1 MRDIASAHEAHGLDH
16 DTFYKHLVARNRGLV
31 PQRAQEQV
39 RSSRLLVAGC
49 GSIGG
54 AAVEPLARVGFE
66 HLVLADSGSYE
77 LNNLNRQR
85 ATVDDLGANK
95 AAVAG
100 RAVLSVNPHA
110 ELAVV
115 TDGITSD
122 NADTLVGAADLVID
136 GVDVTTASGLRAK
149 LALHEAA
156 LAHQRPLITGW
167 DLAGMLCAELIDYRR
182 HGSVFRGALAS
193 EDLQRLTVWEAIVRI
208 APMRAMPAEM
218 LAELSANLRDPGY
231 SVPQLPEAAWQFGSL
246 ACHMAV
252 RVATG
257 QPVPARVSVDVHER
271 TQPLRSRALSAA
283 RKPIEL
289 ARFARALGPRSTAR
303 ATVPRPL
310 LHLV

>member
-1 MRDIASAHEAHGLDH
+1 MDDITSALEAHSLDH
-16 DTFYKHLVARNRGLV
+16 DTLYEHLVARNRGLIS
-31 PQRAQEQV
+31 QSAQAQV
-39 RSSRLLVAGC
+39 RATRLLVAGC

-54 AAVEPLARVGFE
+54 AAVEPLARVGFQ
-66 HLVLADSGSYE
+66 HLVLADSGAYE

-95 AAVAG
+95 AEVAA
-100 RAVLSVNPHA
+100 RAVQAVNPHA
-110 ELAVV
+110 ELTVV
-115 TDGITSD
+115 TDGITPQ
-122 NADTLVGAADLVID
+122 NADDLVRAADMIID
-136 GVDVTTASGLRAK
+136 GVDVTTTSGLAAK

-156 LAHQRPLITGW
+156 LAHRRPLITGW
-167 DLAGMLCAELIDYRR
+167 DLAGMLCAEFIDYRKHR
-182 HGSVFRGALAS
+182 RVFRGALAS

-246 ACHMAV
+246 ACHMTV
-252 RVATG
+252 RVVAG
-257 QPVPARVSVDVHER
+257 QPVPARVSVDVHDR
-271 TQPLRSRALSAA
+271 AQPLRSRARSTA
-283 RKPIEL
+283 RKPVEL
-289 ARFARALGPRSTAR
+289 ARFARTLGPRSTVR